1 MDKLNYKYLK
11 DELTLEELSE
21 LKKKVNTMSD
31 AEIEQDLYKI
41 WLEGESIPLSIGE
54 EYFDEMKDN
63 IDTIIGKKSNRLSFS
78 VRWVQVAAAIM
89 LPLFIGLTIYF
100 YQQSNIILTQEMIVS
115 TGRGERANITLP
127 DGTIVSLNSDS
138 RLEYLPKYYNKK
150 ERKIY
155 FQGEGYFQVHKDRK
169 IPFLV
174 NARGIL
180 VEVLGT
186 TFNLFVRDKKDFAEL
201 ALEEG
206 SVMLLSTVS
215 NKKVILR
222 PHQIAKLNHLT
233 GDILV
238 IDDNCIQDKSA
249 WRRGD
254 MIFRNTELL
263 EVIRAIEENYNVKIQ
278 VDCKDCLSDLFTGT
292 LPANNLNEVLEI
304 IERSYHLKSII
315 TGKKIHLKQ

>member
-1 MDKLNYKYLK
+1 M
-11 DELTLEELSE
+11 
-21 LKKKVNTMSD
+21 
-31 AEIEQDLYKI
+31 
-41 WLEGESIPLSIGE
+41 
-54 EYFDEMKDN
+54 
-63 IDTIIGKKSNRLSFS
+63 
-78 VRWVQVAAAIM
+78 
-89 LPLFIGLTIYF
+89 
-100 YQQSNIILTQEMIVS
+100 
-115 TGRGERANITLP
+115 
-127 DGTIVSLNSDS
+127 
-138 RLEYLPKYYNKK
+138 
-150 ERKIY
+150 
-155 FQGEGYFQVHKDRK
+155 
-169 IPFLV
+169 V